1 MSLLAQLEEAI
12 AARLRDDPDL
22 AGIPILVEN
31 QGDLSA
37 ECDKRDASGLVY
49 ALVSIVRGFFL
60 IPSTPFIFAGVLL
73 FPTKP
78 DWVLALSV
86 LGVGSSA
93 TLVYFFSAHMGWD
106 RFFRDKNPA
115 QLAQLKARL
124 ESKYGLAFIA
134 LWSFFPAIPTDLICY
149 VAGVVRIRYQY
160 FIAALLLGE
169 LPLIAAYV
177 YGGSSIFTYIEKLMA
192 SW

>member
-1 MSLLAQLEEAI
+1 MTRPVTMAIWLLALI
-12 AARLRDDPDL
+12 AAMSYYLLYPQHFSPEALQHFFTRFDTYM
-22 AGIPILVEN
+22 LV
-31 QGDLSA
+31 
-37 ECDKRDASGLVY
+37 VY

-73 FPTKP
+73 FPDHP

-93 TLVYFFSAHMGWD
+93 TLVYFFSANMGWD

-115 QLAQLKARL
+115 RLARLKERL
-124 ESKYGLAFIA
+124 ESRHGLAFIA

-149 VAGVVRIRYQY
+149 VAGVVRIRYQH
-160 FIAALLLGE
+160 FILALLLGE

-177 YGGSSIFTYIEKLMA
+177 YGGSSIVAQLEKLMG

>member
-1 MSLLAQLEEAI
+1 MMRPVTMAIWLLALI
-12 AARLRDDPDL
+12 AAISYYLLYPQHFSPEALRHFFARFGGYML
-22 AGIPILVEN
+22 A
-31 QGDLSA
+31 
-37 ECDKRDASGLVY
+37 VY

-115 QLAQLKARL
+115 QLAQLKTRL